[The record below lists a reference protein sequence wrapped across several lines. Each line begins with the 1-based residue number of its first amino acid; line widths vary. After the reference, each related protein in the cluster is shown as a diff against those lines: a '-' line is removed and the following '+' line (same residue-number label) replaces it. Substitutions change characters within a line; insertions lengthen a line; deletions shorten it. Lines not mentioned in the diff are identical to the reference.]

1 MRKDK
6 LADYQLRTS
15 RVINMMYNSKLRAEH
30 YILIPQ
36 GLLSKF
42 ENKREFR
49 KEIAPCK
56 ISFADMTV
64 DMTCRV
70 DWYTNHDSRL
80 TITAFAVT
88 FHENLGRHND
98 AP

>member
-1 MRKDK
+1 
-6 LADYQLRTS
+6 
-15 RVINMMYNSKLRAEH
+15 MMYNSKLRAEH

-36 GLLSKF
+36 GLISNF
-42 ENKREFR
+42 ENKREFQ
-49 KEIAPCK
+49 KEIASCK

-70 DWYTNHDSRL
+70 GQYTNHDARL

-88 FHENLGRHND
+88 FHENLGMCND